1 VLVLSLVSRSVC
13 SRDRRYSISPTTS
26 ATISSMR
33 RSSVSTGFSFSVA
46 WIADQ
51 SLASAPMSM
60 SSSICRY
67 GCST

>member
-1 VLVLSLVSRSVC
+1 
-13 SRDRRYSISPTTS
+13 
-26 ATISSMR
+26 MR

-60 SSSICRY
+60 SSSTWRV
-67 GCST
+67 GFST